1 MISPELWMMISPLIE
16 DARERYGYIYA
27 KEKIF
32 FDFTKFSRGIFSK
45 DWTERG
51 IFCGGCL
58 AGMWRTL
65 GCKGLGLG
73 RMCLKK
79 TVLLWSARKNVVNLQ
94 GSCAVSLEANT
105 LISRK

>member
-45 DWTERG
+45 DWTER
-51 IFCGGCL
+51 FFF
-58 AGMWRTL
+58 
-65 GCKGLGLG
+65 
-73 RMCLKK
+73 
-79 TVLLWSARKNVVNLQ
+79 
-94 GSCAVSLEANT
+94 AVGV
-105 LISRK
+105 